1 VCKTTCFRYVILNYV
16 VITFIQ
22 NSDVLHF
29 YCELYVSCELWLLN
43 QYDLGCMLVGL
54 KSHVISRNLGLY
66 EFKFGKL
73 TASVEDFSDL
83 ISYNYVDP
91 LQQQRYQP
99 TPTNIMHITLD
110 LRCSKA
116 FIK

>member
-16 VITFIQ
+16 VITFIP

-54 KSHVISRNLGLY
+54 KSRVISRNLGLY
-66 EFKFGKL
+66 GFKFGKL

-91 LQQQRYQP
+91 LHFVLMMLQYHY
-99 TPTNIMHITLD
+99 IHLHIIHT
-110 LRCSKA
+110 CS
-116 FIK
+116 